1 MTTTSTRSGTRLPA
15 LLRAARPKQWVKN
28 VLVVAAPVTAG
39 TIFEPE
45 VLRGT
50 LVAFV
55 AFTLAAIGVYLV
67 NDVRDVEEDRA
78 HPTKRLRPIA
88 AGELSPRVAVAVALV
103 AFAAGTGVATFATTA
118 LVVVV
123 LSYIVLSLAYS
134 MALKDQAVIDLAI
147 VAAGFV
153 LRATAGGVAS
163 GIVLSQWFL
172 LAAAFG
178 SLFMV
183 AGKRYSEL
191 RELGDKAATSR
202 RSLGSYSLGYL
213 RFVWTLSATI
223 LIATYCLWA
232 FEVQAEWHRPV
243 FAQVS
248 IAPFVLGILRYSAD
262 IDHGTAGAPEDI
274 VLRDR
279 ALQALG
285 VLWAAT
291 FLAGV
296 FGV

>member
-1 MTTTSTRSGTRLPA
+1 MTATSTRSVSRLPA

-39 TIFEPE
+39 SIFEPA

-50 LVAFV
+50 LVAFA
-55 AFTLAAIGVYLV
+55 AFTLVAIGVYLV

-78 HPTKRLRPIA
+78 HPTKRFRPIA
-88 AGELSPRVAVAVALV
+88 AGELTPTVAIATAVV
-103 AFAAGTGVATFATTA
+103 AFAAGIAVASLATTA
-118 LVVVV
+118 LVVVLV
-123 LSYIVLSLAYS
+123 TYLVLSLAYT
-134 MALKDQAVIDLAI
+134 MALKDQAVLDLAI

-178 SLFMV
+178 SLYMV

-191 RELGDKAATSR
+191 RELGDQATTSR

-232 FEVQAEWHRPV
+232 FEVQTEWHRPV

-248 IAPFVLGILRYSAD
+248 IAPFALGILRYSAD
-262 IDHGTAGAPEDI
+262 IDQGTAGAPEDI

-279 ALQALG
+279 ALQTLG